1 MYIYIQ
7 TIDFYANVGETLIT
21 CINFVLAYITGYTG
35 GEQQGEEYRRL
46 IPPFGEGGGGGGYRE
61 GTSWEREGKNTL
73 KEHPA
78 DLFSGTN
85 QP

>member
-46 IPPFGEGGGGGGYRE
+46 IPPFGEGGGGDTGRVLHGRGRE
-61 GTSWEREGKNTL
+61 RIR
-73 KEHPA
+73 
-78 DLFSGTN
+78 
-85 QP
+85 